1 MGRVA
6 CSAAAALRAHPATTS
21 LETAAVLLDSQAM
34 AANRVSAAGTTSAST
49 AFLSIW
55 TMSIFLWTHS
65 CIYKNTPQDT
75 FMMNQKAGT
84 SLTNGTCELP
94 PSLPPSACLPGTFG
108 QNCNRV
114 CQCSQTNQLCHP
126 VSGSCYCAPGF
137 HGPKCDQSMYSIMF
151 IPLRHDTSHLK
162 VLNLV
167 FICSLWRGSL
177 RSELW
182 TRVSLWQRREVRSF
196 HRSLWMSGR
205 FYRST
210 LQHQWVWN
218 HNAINL

>member
-94 PSLPPSACLPGTFG
+94 PSLH
-108 QNCNRV
+108 Q
-114 CQCSQTNQLCHP
+114 
-126 VSGSCYCAPGF
+126 
-137 HGPKCDQSMYSIMF
+137 
-151 IPLRHDTSHLK
+151 
-162 VLNLV
+162 LV
-167 FICSLWRGSL
+167 FQEHSDRTVTGSVSAPRQTSSATQCL
-177 RSELW
+177 DPVTAL
-182 TRVSLWQRREVRSF
+182 RVSTAPNVTKVCTASCLYLSDMT
-196 HRSLWMSGR
+196 HR
-205 FYRST
+205 
-210 LQHQWVWN
+210 
-218 HNAINL
+218 I